1 MLNIRDKSHICY
13 ICQISGIRVIKR
25 KVIEGWENLD
35 KMSQW
40 GCGQLKNIKVKD
52 ARGLEDL

>member
-35 KMSQW
+35 KMSVGLW
-40 GCGQLKNIKVKD
+40 STKNIKVKKD